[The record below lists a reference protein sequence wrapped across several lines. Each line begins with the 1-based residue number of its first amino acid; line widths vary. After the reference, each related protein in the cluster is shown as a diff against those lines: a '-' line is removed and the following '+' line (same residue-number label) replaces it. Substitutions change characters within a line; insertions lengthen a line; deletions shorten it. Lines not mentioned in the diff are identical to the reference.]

1 MRSEL
6 AVLAGALVMLLPST
20 LLAQEDPCTSGDW
33 FCEEETTDPPAAEEA
48 SEPAPADASSEAPSA
63 APAPEEIVIERR
75 EGGETKSRVII
86 VDRPENEPKPAKR
99 RKLRE
104 WGVNVR
110 VQGAL
115 LGDDDDRHEDAGMG
129 GLGFSFRY
137 RPVPHFALDAG
148 LDILGGVDWQGNRRQ
163 EDVLSL
169 SGMLFFNPR
178 DPLQVYSLFGI
189 NFSGAEVRARESED
203 SEGDEFSEDEQH
215 YRYFGG
221 QLGLGLEWRVSR
233 RTALGV
239 DVIGFIR
246 GRTDDKARYEPEF
259 VDEDTGLT
267 TNTSG
272 GGLFRGGIT
281 FYW

>member
-6 AVLAGALVMLLPST
+6 AVLAGAVVMLLPST
-20 LLAQEDPCTSGDW
+20 LLAQEEPCTAGDW
-33 FCEEETTDPPAAEEA
+33 FCEEQSTVPPVEEPPADVEA
-48 SEPAPADASSEAPSA
+48 SPEPTSA
-63 APAPEEIVIERR
+63 APPADEEIVIERR
-75 EGGETKSRVII
+75 EGGQTKSRVII
-86 VDRPENEPKPAKR
+86 VDRPEHAPKPPKR
-99 RKLRE
+99 RKQRE

-110 VQGAL
+110 VEGAL

-169 SGMLFFNPR
+169 SGLLFFNPR
-178 DPLQVYSLFGI
+178 DRLQVYSLFGI
-189 NFSGAEVRARESED
+189 NFTGAEVRQRES
-203 SEGDEFSEDEQH
+203 GDDDDDRFSEDEQH

-239 DVIGFIR
+239 DLIGFIR
-246 GRTDDKARYEPEF
+246 GRTDDEARYEPEF